1 MEGEKMRETKKQ
13 KAKKTF
19 HYCMYLRKS
28 SEEEDSRSIGN
39 QKEVLEGV
47 IEDIIANDPFNNYVY
62 VDTFKD
68 ENYTGTDSER
78 PDFKRMLQLMA
89 QGKINMIVVTD
100 LSRLSRNIS
109 ESINY
114 IQSVFVML
122 DIRFISYQLPTLD
135 SYLNPDK
142 IYSLEVPIQSMMNE
156 NHCAETSIKVRRTFD
171 RLRADGKFI
180 GSFAG
185 YGWVKSPDDKHKLL
199 IDEEAKEVMHLM
211 KDLLYQY
218 NSCSQIAKKLNE
230 KGILSPAGYKKSKG
244 MKHNSVMNNIDGSY
258 LWSGGTVRKMLSRPE
273 NVGDLVQGRQKVK
286 SYKIHTKVQ
295 MPETEWYVTKD
306 GCPAIFT
313 REEQSKINKLL
324 AMNFREMRKEK
335 EVKEVPMDMPANDKD
350 KTDGGKK
357 EPYLFSG
364 FVRCP
369 DCNRAMNRKGMK
381 KTYGYY
387 ICSTYKNYGTCSK
400 HSIREDELAK
410 IVYAAIKQQID
421 VSVEMS
427 ELIQS
432 INETPIMKKKNF
444 DYHNQK
450 KKLESELYKIAHY
463 QKGLYQD
470 FKDGLISKEEY
481 LDLKKDYTEQA
492 EQIRKAIEN
501 VETELSTMQ
510 KVVEQKDMY
519 LEHFIKHQGFEKL
532 NRDMLI
538 DLIDVIYIYENK
550 NVKIK
555 FSFEDEYK
563 NLITYME
570 EGKNLLKSE

>member
-1 MEGEKMRETKKQ
+1 MRETKKQ
-13 KAKKTF
+13 TVKKTF

-47 IEDIIANDPFNNYVY
+47 IEDIISNDPFNDYVY
-62 VDTFKD
+62 VDTFRD

-78 PDFKRMLQLMA
+78 PDFKRMLQMMA

-122 DIRFISYQLPTLD
+122 DIRFISYQLPTID

-185 YGWVKSPDDKHKLL
+185 YGWIKSPEDKHKLL

-211 KDLLYQY
+211 KDLLFQY
-218 NSCSQIAKKLNE
+218 NSCNQIAKRLNE
-230 KGILSPAGYKKSKG
+230 MGILSPAGYKKSKG
-244 MKHNSVMNNIDGSY
+244 MKHNSIGNNIDGSY
-258 LWSGGTVRKMLSRPE
+258 LWSAGSVRKMLSRPE
-273 NVGDLVQGRQKVK
+273 NVGDLIQGRQKVK
-286 SYKIHTKVQ
+286 SYKIHTQVKL
-295 MPETEWYVTKD
+295 PKSEWFITKD

-313 REEQSKINKLL
+313 RKEQEKINKLL
-324 AMNFREMRKEK
+324 AMNFREMQKKKEN
-335 EVKEVPMDMPANDKD
+335 ESVPMDMSALDKE
-350 KTDGGKK
+350 KNGNRT

-381 KTYGYY
+381 KSYGYY

-421 VSVEMS
+421 VAVEMS
-427 ELIQS
+427 ELIKS
-432 INETPIMKKKNF
+432 INETPVMKKRDF
-444 DYHNQK
+444 DYQAQK
-450 KKLESELYKIAHY
+450 KKLETELYKIAHY

-470 FKDGLISKEEY
+470 FKDSLITKEEY
-481 LDLKKDYTEQA
+481 LDLKKDYSKQSDQT
-492 EQIRKAIEN
+492 RKAIEN
-501 VETELSTMQ
+501 IETELNTMQ

-519 LEHFIKHQGFEKL
+519 FEHFIKHQGFDKL
-532 NRDMLI
+532 NRDMLT
-538 DLIDVIYIYENK
+538 DLVDVIYIYENK
-550 NVKIK
+550 DVKIR

-563 NLITYME
+563 NLIAYLE
-570 EGKNLLKSE
+570 DGKNLLENQ

>member
-1 MEGEKMRETKKQ
+1 MRETRKQ
-13 KAKKTF
+13 TAKKTF

-47 IEDIIANDPFNNYVY
+47 IEDIISNDPFNDYVY
-62 VDTFKD
+62 VDTFRD

-78 PDFKRMLQLMA
+78 PDFKRMLQMMA

-114 IQSVFVML
+114 IQCVFVML
-122 DIRFISYQLPTLD
+122 DIRFISYQLPTID

-185 YGWVKSPDDKHKLL
+185 YGWIKSPEDKHKLL
-199 IDEEAKEVMHLM
+199 IDKEAKEVMHLM
-211 KDLLYQY
+211 KDLLFQY
-218 NSCSQIAKKLNE
+218 NSCNQIAKRLNE
-230 KGILSPAGYKKSKG
+230 MGILSPAGYKKSKG
-244 MKHNSVMNNIDGSY
+244 MNHNSIGNNIDGSY
-258 LWSGGTVRKMLSRPE
+258 LWSAGGVRKMLSRPE
-273 NVGDLVQGRQKVK
+273 NVGDLIQGRQKVK
-286 SYKIHTKVQ
+286 SYKIHTKVK
-295 MPETEWYVTKD
+295 MPETEWFITKD

-313 REEQSKINKLL
+313 RKEQEKINKLL
-324 AMNFREMRKEK
+324 AMNFREIQKKKEN
-335 EVKEVPMDMPANDKD
+335 EMVPMDMPALDKD
-350 KTDGGKK
+350 KNGDRI

-364 FVRCP
+364 FVKCP
-369 DCNRAMNRKGMK
+369 DCNRAMNRKGTK
-381 KTYGYY
+381 NSYGYY
-387 ICSTYKNYGTCSK
+387 ICSTYKNYGTCTK

-410 IVYAAIKQQID
+410 IVYAVIKQQID
-421 VSVEMS
+421 VAVEMS
-427 ELIQS
+427 ELIKS
-432 INETPIMKKKNF
+432 INETPVMKKNDF
-444 DYHNQK
+444 DYQAQK
-450 KKLESELYKIAHY
+450 KKLETESYKIAHY

-470 FKDGLISKEEY
+470 FKDGLITKEEY
-481 LDLKKDYTEQA
+481 LDLKKDYSEQSD
-492 EQIRKAIEN
+492 QTRKAIEN
-501 VETELSTMQ
+501 IEVELNTMQ

-519 LEHFIKHQGFEKL
+519 LEQFIKHQGFDKL
-532 NRDMLI
+532 NRDMLT
-538 DLIDVIYIYENK
+538 DLIDAIYIYENK
-550 NVKIK
+550 DVKIR

-563 NLITYME
+563 NLIAYLE
-570 EGKNLLKSE
+570 DGKNLCKNQ

>member
-1 MEGEKMRETKKQ
+1 MRQIKNQAT
-13 KAKKTF
+13 KKTF

-39 QKEVLEGV
+39 QKEVLESV
-47 IEDIIANDPFNNYVY
+47 IGDIISNDPFNNYVY

-78 PDFKRMLQLMA
+78 PDFKRMLQMMA

-122 DIRFISYQLPTLD
+122 DIRFISYQLPTID

-180 GSFAG
+180 GAFAG
-185 YGWVKSPDDKHKLL
+185 FGWIKSSEDKHKLL
-199 IDEEAKEVMHLM
+199 LDEEAYEVMHLM
-211 KDLLYQY
+211 KDMLFKY
-218 NSCSQIAKKLNE
+218 NSCNQIAKKLNE
-230 KGILSPAGYKKSKG
+230 MVILSPAGYKKAKG
-244 MKHNSVMNNIDGSY
+244 MKHNSVGNNIDGSY
-258 LWSGGTVRKMLSRPE
+258 LWSAGSVRKMLSRPE
-273 NVGDLVQGRQKVK
+273 NVGDLIQGRQKVK
-286 SYKIHTKVQ
+286 SYKIHTKVI
-295 MPETEWYVTKD
+295 MPESEWFVTKD

-313 REEQSKINKLL
+313 REEQDKINKLL
-324 AMNFREMRKEK
+324 AMNFREMLKEK
-335 EVKEVPMDMPANDKD
+335 EREQIPMDMPDKD
-350 KTDGGKK
+350 DTGSEKK

-369 DCNRAMNRKGMK
+369 DCNRAMNRKGTK
-381 KTYGYY
+381 KNYGYY

-421 VSVEMS
+421 VAVEMS
-427 ELIQS
+427 QLIQS
-432 INETPIMKKKNF
+432 INEAPIMKKKDF
-444 DYHNQK
+444 DYHAQK
-450 KKLESELYKIAHY
+450 KKQEAELYKIAHY

-470 FKDGLISKEEY
+470 FKDGLISKDEY
-481 LDLKKDYTEQA
+481 LDLKKDYTEQS
-492 EQIRKAIEN
+492 EQIRIAIQN
-501 VETELSTMQ
+501 IETELSTIQ
-510 KVVEQKDMY
+510 KVVEQKDLY
-519 LEHFIKHQGFEKL
+519 LDYFIKHQGFDKL
-532 NRDMLI
+532 NRDILT

-550 NVKIK
+550 DVKIK

-563 NLITYME
+563 NLIAYIE
-570 EGKNLLKSE
+570 EGKNLLENQ